1 MIKFLFISNFF
12 SNLLNI
18 CLEMESNQN
27 ENVILI
33 NDENEMCFNEWNIQ
47 DFNGIFQTKQKT
59 IEEIIEPNKRNEM
72 ETKL

>member
-1 MIKFLFISNFF
+1 
-12 SNLLNI
+12 
-18 CLEMESNQN
+18 MESNQN

>member
-1 MIKFLFISNFF
+1 
-12 SNLLNI
+12 
-18 CLEMESNQN
+18 MESNQN

-59 IEEIIEPNKRNEM
+59 IEEIIEPNKRHEM

>member
-1 MIKFLFISNFF
+1 M
-12 SNLLNI
+12 LNI

-59 IEEIIEPNKRNEM
+59 IEEIIEPNKRHEM

>member
-1 MIKFLFISNFF
+1 M
-12 SNLLNI
+12 LNI